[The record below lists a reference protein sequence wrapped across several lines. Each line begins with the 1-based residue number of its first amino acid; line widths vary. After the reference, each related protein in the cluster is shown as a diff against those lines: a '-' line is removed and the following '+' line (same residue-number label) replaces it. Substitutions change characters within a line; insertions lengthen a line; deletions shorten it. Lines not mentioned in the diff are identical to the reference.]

1 MAKQIKVYRLERPMP
16 TADIGRPLRW
26 AAEGPNGEIQKFRIR
41 DDAKL
46 YARIRAKSVSSN
58 EAMKLYSRC

>member
-1 MAKQIKVYRLERPMP
+1 MTKITVSRLDRPMP

-26 AAEGPNGEIQKFRIR
+26 AVEGPNGEIQKFRTR

-46 YARIRAKSVSSN
+46 YRRIRAESTNSN
-58 EAMKLYSRC
+58 EAIKLYARC